1 MSLAPNGGAAV
12 SQSAGLDKR
21 KQLLTRWGE
30 LQSERASWYPHWKEL
45 SQYLL
50 PRSGRFFIQDRNKG
64 GRRHNDI
71 YDSTGTRAV
80 RVLAAGMMSG
90 MTSPARPWF
99 RMQTPDEDLN
109 KQQSVKVWLSEI
121 TEIMLMVFN
130 KSNTYRALHSTYEEL
145 GVFGTSAKI
154 IVDNFK
160 TVIHHHS
167 LTAGEYAIA
176 TDYLGNVNTIY
187 REFEKTVATLV
198 AEFGYGKCS
207 LTVRN
212 LYDRGA
218 LGQWIPIIHAIE
230 PRSDRDPR
238 MKDARNMAWASTYF
252 EKGSETDKYL
262 RESGYKSFPALCSRW
277 AVSGGDI
284 YGNSPGQE
292 ALGDVKQL
300 QHEQLRKA
308 QGIDYKTKPPLA
320 VPSSLKNQ
328 EVNQLPSGITYYDPS
343 NPQGV
348 IKNLF
353 DVNLDLS
360 HLLED
365 IRDVRERI
373 KGAFYADLWLMLE
386 QIDTGKMTA
395 TEVAERKEEKL
406 LMLGPVTERLHN
418 EELAPLI
425 DSTFSRCV
433 AANIFPPPPP
443 ELHGMQLNVEFVSTL
458 AQAQRAIQTTS
469 IDRYVANLGQ
479 IATFKPDVLDKFDA
493 DAWADEYADMLGID
507 PELIV
512 ANDKVAIVRNQRAQ
526 AQAAAQKAA
535 MANSAAD
542 TAQKLGNTPTNT
554 DNALTALSQGAG
566 QTLARG
572 APGGLDPTRGFAG
585 YS

>member
-1 MSLAPNGGAAV
+1 MAMPVA
-12 SQSAGLDKR
+12 QSGYNAAGLDKR
-21 KQLLTRWGE
+21 KQLVTRWGE
-30 LQSERASWYPHWKEL
+30 LQTERSSWYPHWKEL
-45 SQYLL
+45 STFLL
-50 PRSGRFFIQDRNKG
+50 PRSGRFFVQDRNKG

-71 YDSTGTRAV
+71 YDSTGSRAV

-99 RMQTPDEDLN
+99 RLQTPDQELN
-109 KQQSVKVWLSEI
+109 KHAPVKEWLSDVAK
-121 TEIMLMVFN
+121 IMLMVFN

-145 GVFGTSAKI
+145 GVFGTAAKI
-154 IVDNFK
+154 VVDNFQ
-160 TVIHHHS
+160 TVIHHFP

-187 REFEKTVATLV
+187 REFEKTVGTLV
-198 AEFGYGKCS
+198 AEFGRANCS
-207 LTVRN
+207 ITVQN
-212 LYDRGA
+212 LYDRGS

-238 MKDARNMAWASTYF
+238 MKDAKNMAWRSCYF

-284 YGNSPGQE
+284 YGNSPGME

-308 QGIDYKTKPPLA
+308 QGIDYKTKPPIG
-320 VPSSLKNQ
+320 VPTSLKNQ
-328 EVNQLPSGITYYDPS
+328 DVQQMPGGVTYYDPS
-343 NPQGV
+343 QPAGA
-348 IKNLF
+348 IKSLW

-365 IRDVRERI
+365 IRDVRDRI

-386 QIDTGKMTA
+386 QVDTGKMTA

-418 EELAPLI
+418 EELAPLV
-425 DSTFSRCV
+425 DTTFARCL
-433 AANIFPPPPP
+433 AAGILPPPPP
-443 ELHGMQLNVEFVSTL
+443 ELHGMQLNVDFISTL
-458 AQAQRAIQTTS
+458 AQAQRAISTNS

-493 DAWADEYADMLGID
+493 DEWADQYADMLGVD
-507 PELIV
+507 PSLVV
-512 ANDKVAIVRNQRAQ
+512 ASDKVALIRNQRAQ
-526 AQAAAQKAA
+526 AQAQAQKAA

-542 TAQKLGNTPTNT
+542 TAQKLGNTPTGT

-566 QTLARG
+566 RTLAVGARG
-572 APGGLDPTRGFAG
+572 GDPTAGFMG